1 LSFGVAAACARPQPA
16 TAQKALEYR
25 DAAQNDSTERVY
37 SHCCTAQGAL
47 LAALIW
53 SLAEQNLF

>member
-1 LSFGVAAACARPQPA
+1 PPAPA